1 MTEAYCA
8 WSNVCSTDWVAWIDH
23 GRFSLPGSAPNLLAM
38 TRRLVLAS
46 ASESRRRLLEDAGL
60 SPEIIPSHVDEEGV
74 DHLPPA
80 EAVLE
85 LARRKARAV
94 AAKLAGEA
102 ALVLGCDSLLELEGV
117 ALGKPITPDDAT
129 ARWHRMRGRAGVLY
143 TGHCVIDT
151 LSGAEASAV
160 DGATVR
166 FGHPSDREIDA
177 YVASGEP
184 LHVAGA
190 FTLEGRSAPWIE
202 GIEGNDGTVRGL
214 SLPVLRGLL
223 AELGVDLVDLWC

>member
-1 MTEAYCA
+1 
-8 WSNVCSTDWVAWIDH
+8 
-23 GRFSLPGSAPNLLAM
+23 
-38 TRRLVLAS
+38 
-46 ASESRRRLLEDAGL
+46 
-60 SPEIIPSHVDEEGV
+60 
-74 DHLPPA
+74 
-80 EAVLE
+80 
-85 LARRKARAV
+85 
-94 AAKLAGEA
+94 
-102 ALVLGCDSLLELEGV
+102 V

-223 AELGVDLVDLWC
+223 AELGVDLVDLWR

>member
-1 MTEAYCA
+1 MA
-8 WSNVCSTDWVAWIDH
+8 H
-23 GRFSLPGSAPNLLAM
+23 
-38 TRRLVLAS
+38 RLVLAS
-46 ASESRRRLLEDAGL
+46 ASQSRRRLLEDAGFH
-60 SPEIIPSHVDEEGV
+60 PEIFPSHAEETGV

-94 AAKLAGEA
+94 ASNLAGA
-102 ALVLGCDSLLELEGV
+102 GAPTPSDALVLAGDSLLELNSV
-117 ALGKPITPDDAT
+117 ALGKPFSPSDAI
-129 ARWHRMRGRAGVLY
+129 ARWQTMRGHAGILH

-151 LSGAEASAV
+151 ATGAEASAT
-160 DGATVR
+160 DSATVR
-166 FGHPSDREIDA
+166 FGHPSDREIEA

-214 SLPVLRGLL
+214 SLPMVRTLL
-223 AELGVDLVDLWC
+223 AELGIELVDLWR